1 MQALSQVIRRRKHV
15 REPLREHLLMTTK
28 GRLLVA
34 TPPLG
39 DTNFDRSVVYM
50 LEHNDDGAV
59 GVVLNR
65 PGRETTIDGL
75 EEWMSRLSPPHVV
88 FAGGPVEVD
97 ALIALA
103 AADGPDDEAW
113 SNLHAGIG
121 TVDLSIDPDEVAA
134 AVRRVRIFRGYAGW
148 GALQLDGE
156 LAAGAWMVLDADPDD
171 LFTDSP
177 ADLWRDV
184 LRRQGGR
191 TAWVANAPDDLSNN

>member
-1 MQALSQVIRRRKHV
+1 MIDSYGGGRMSAMSMI
-15 REPLREHLLMTTK
+15 EPSTK
-28 GRLLVA
+28 GRLLLA

-39 DTNFDRSVVYM
+39 DPNFDRSVVYM

-75 EEWMSRLSPPHVV
+75 AAWTDRLSPPYVV

-97 ALIALA
+97 ALIAIA
-103 AADGPDDEAW
+103 SADGPDDDAW

-121 TVDLSIDPDEVAA
+121 TVDLSVDPDDIAA
-134 AVRRVRIFRGYAGW
+134 SVTRLRIFRGYAGW
-148 GALQLDGE
+148 AGGQLEDE
-156 LAAGAWMVLDADPDD
+156 LLAGAWMVLDADAGD
-171 LFTDSP
+171 LFTPNPDE
-177 ADLWRDV
+177 LWRTV

-191 TAWVANAPDDLSNN
+191 TAWVANAPDDLSLN

>member
-1 MQALSQVIRRRKHV
+1 MAGMS
-15 REPLREHLLMTTK
+15 PSTK

-39 DTNFDRSVVYM
+39 DPNFDRSVIYV
-50 LEHNDDGAV
+50 LEHNDEGAV

-65 PGRETTIDGL
+65 PGRETSIDGL
-75 EEWMSRLSPPHVV
+75 DEWMERLSPPHVV
-88 FAGGPVEVD
+88 FSGGPVEVD

-103 AADGPDDEAW
+103 AADGPDDDAW

-121 TVDLSIDPDEVAA
+121 TVDLSIDPDDVGAT
-134 AVRRVRIFRGYAGW
+134 VRQVRIFRGYAGW
-148 GALQLDGE
+148 GPSQLDGE
-156 LAAGAWMVLDADPDD
+156 LAAGAWMVLDAVPED
-171 LFTDSP
+171 LFTAEP